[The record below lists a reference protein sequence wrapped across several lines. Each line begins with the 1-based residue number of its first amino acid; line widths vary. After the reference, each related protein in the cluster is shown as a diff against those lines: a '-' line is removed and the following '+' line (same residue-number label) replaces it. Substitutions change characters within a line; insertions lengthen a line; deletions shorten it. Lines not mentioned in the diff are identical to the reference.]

1 MPDGPTP
8 LPPPLMRFTPLHA
21 GLLLLGATAAVLG
34 LHAADGDRAT
44 RDFISTLEW
53 ARLLIGLPVVLF
65 VPGYFLV
72 PFLFARD
79 ARPEPDGKQRWIGA
93 RDAAPSLDVVWTL
106 FGALGLNVFAH
117 AVHFNALR
125 VAGLPIEWGPLLGLA
140 LVEAAVGCVLLR
152 KKLPDLTFA
161 PSSPALRVG
170 LTVGAAALLAFF
182 ATRGPDLTADSS
194 WYFYSPAL
202 EEPWQPPDQNVPFRI
217 ERTDGEERKADR
229 MFRPRE
235 RIVPYRVINEGDAE
249 AKVPLFFLVHGRMG
263 LQGELSVE
271 GAAVDGEGLGQLV
284 KGDWSDAP
292 VERYWEWGTMALT
305 SFVEIPPG
313 GDVLVELRVLPFE
326 PGTQGLSDV
335 AIIDWS
341 GLGSDELRELM
352 KARGI
357 HHIHPFQLLNVTENV
372 RWAAEVA
379 STQVFAGRSPDGSS
393 HLHQPPAWTYLYAPA
408 RQMLTPQLVAGS
420 FLFCFIILTMVAVVM
435 KSAEAE
441 LLRKGAATGGAAM
454 AVAAAI
460 GLAAATNGMQHGA
473 LITSDASMNF
483 PDTMYA
489 LALIGAVALLVAGR
503 LRMFL
508 LWGALAAL
516 LRYPGA
522 VVVALAALTYMVAD
536 KERRALVTDA
546 IVKFVLGIS
555 VFCGA
560 MLIAAVM
567 SESLEAWLFALY
579 FETVPE
585 HFNNN
590 PDALPL
596 LDRPLEF
603 FKYWGRVGGI
613 AMLFALPLRGPMA
626 RVAFGTALLYA
637 PFLMFIDHFS
647 SHYFLPLI
655 GLGSLAAAANVA
667 RVESPKVRLGSAVAL
682 AAACTISI
690 VVALR

>member
-1 MPDGPTP
+1 
-8 LPPPLMRFTPLHA
+8 MRFTPFHA

-34 LHAADGDRAT
+34 LHAIDGGADT

-53 ARLLIGLPVVLF
+53 ARLVIGLPVVLF
-65 VPGYFLV
+65 VPGFFLV
-72 PFLFARD
+72 PFVFRRD
-79 ARPEPDGKQRWIGA
+79 ARPEADGKARWLAA
-93 RDAAPSLDVVWTL
+93 RDAAPALDLVWAL

-117 AVHFNALR
+117 AVHFNVLR
-125 VAGLPIEWGPLLGLA
+125 VVGAPIEWGPLLGITLI
-140 LVEAAVGCVLLR
+140 EAAVGCFLLR
-152 KKLPDLTFA
+152 SKLPDLRFT
-161 PSSPALRVG
+161 PSSPALRAG
-170 LTVGAAALLAFF
+170 LAVGAAALHAFF

-194 WYFYSPAL
+194 WYFYTPAL
-202 EEPWQPPDQNVPFRI
+202 EQPWQPPPQEVSFRI
-217 ERTDGEERKADR
+217 ERTDGEERREDR

-235 RIVPYRVINEGDAE
+235 RIVPYRVVNEGDLPAE
-249 AKVPLFFLVHGRMG
+249 VPLFFLVHGKMG

-271 GAAVDGEGLGQLV
+271 GAAVASEQLGQLV
-284 KGDWSDAP
+284 KGRWSDAP
-292 VERYWEWGTMALT
+292 VERYWEWGTMAL
-305 SFVEIPPG
+305 SWRVEVPPG
-313 GDVLVELRVLPFE
+313 GDALVELRVLPFE
-326 PGTQGLSDV
+326 PGTRGLSEV

-341 GLGSDELRELM
+341 GLGSDELVQLM

-420 FLFCFIILTMVAVVM
+420 FLFCFIILTIVAVVM
-435 KSAEAE
+435 KAVEAE
-441 LLRKGAATGGAAM
+441 LVAKGAARGPLALG
-454 AVAAAI
+454 VGAAI

-489 LALIGAVALLVAGR
+489 LALVGSVALLVAGR
-503 LRMFL
+503 FRMFL
-508 LWGALAAL
+508 TWAVLAAL

-522 VVVALAALTYMVAD
+522 VVVALGALTYMATD
-536 KERRALVTDA
+536 KERRGLVTDA
-546 IVKFVLGIS
+546 IVKFVMGIS

-560 MLIAAVM
+560 MLIAAVL

-590 PDALPL
+590 PEALPL
-596 LDRPLEF
+596 LERPLEF

-613 AMLFALPLRGPMA
+613 ALLFALPLRGPMA
-626 RVAFGTALLYA
+626 RTAFGTALLYA

-655 GLGSLAAAANVA
+655 ALASLAAGANIA
-667 RVESPKVRLGSAVAL
+667 RAPGDHVRLGSAIALAVACTLAVAVAL
-682 AAACTISI
+682 Y
-690 VVALR
+690 